1 MKRIVLNSGLAAALF
16 LALNAT
22 EAVTS
27 GEPFVAGEFAVDLFE
42 TALLALAVV
51 ATAYSAQEI
60 RDARIERTR
69 LLTTL
74 SLAHAEREKWR
85 SAAQVH
91 IDGLAAAIRQQFA
104 AWRLTPGE
112 CDVAILMLKGLSHKE
127 SAKVRNSSD
136 ATVRQQAAAI
146 YAKSGLANRA
156 GLAAYFLDDLFPQP
170 SDRQETAKTSLGLVQ
185 GGLAAAVEPRQQLS

>member
-1 MKRIVLNSGLAAALF
+1 MKRIVLYSGLAVALF

-91 IDGLAAAIRQQFA
+91 IDGLAAAIGQQFA
-104 AWRLTPGE
+104 AWRLTAGE

-127 SAKVRNSSD
+127 IAKVRNSSD

-156 GLAAYFLDDLFPQP
+156 GLAAYFLDDLFPQA
-170 SDRQETAKTSLGLVQ
+170 SDRQDTAKTSLALVQ
-185 GGLAAAVEPRQQLS
+185 GGLAAAAEPRQQLS

>member
-1 MKRIVLNSGLAAALF
+1 MKRIVLYSGLAAALF

-104 AWRLTPGE
+104 AWRLTAGE

-127 SAKVRNSSD
+127 IAKVRNSSD

-156 GLAAYFLDDLFPQP
+156 ELAAYFLDDLFPQA
-170 SDRQETAKTSLGLVQ
+170 SDRQDTAKTSLALVQ
-185 GGLAAAVEPRQQLS
+185 GRLAAAAEPRQQLS